1 MRTRSITI
9 LAVALL
15 GLAACGNDQSDVADE
30 AVKQGAELGMT
41 LDKACVTPIA
51 EQLSDDDVKSLEEG
65 SDVVTSPEGE
75 ILIGRMMI
83 ECASAEDIAEGLLGD
98 LPDDGSVDKMCIA
111 EAMKSADLSV
121 GMDQAMIEAMTPCV
135 GG

>member
-15 GLAACGNDQSDVADE
+15 ALGACSNDQSDVAD
-30 AVKQGAELGMT
+30 AAIDQAADVGMT

-51 EQLSDDDVKSLEEG
+51 EQLSDADVKSLEEG
-65 SDVVTSPEGE
+65 SDAVTSPEGE

-83 ECASAEDIAEGLLGD
+83 ECASAEDIAEGLLAD
-98 LPDDGSVDKMCIA
+98 LPDDGTIDKMCIA
-111 EAMKSADLSV
+111 EAMKSADLSS
-121 GMDQAMIEAMTPCV
+121 GMDQAMSEAMTPCI